1 MEKSESKRLWPWTLA
16 FFLIFIGSMLG
27 ILFPDQITGWLKE
40 KPAVVVSAL
49 PAPAPSQEAP
59 KQPEQQVVPATGN
72 ETVTN
77 VVQAATSVP
86 DIVLER
92 RHIVKKGDTLQM
104 LFGKEARAVCEH
116 NKLKDCNRIVPG
128 QKLLLPENA
137 SVRYIAKAKAEAI
150 KTEASAPKK
159 RPSIRVSQEA
169 RTGEFRWTK
178 VGGAPLKTCGK
189 DPVKVNEEAWTRFSL
204 TDAEKSELRALIK
217 ERRFEWRHVAVGDR
231 YADVTFCGK
240 DGKSVVVRHNVVAAW
255 PDQTAVLAQ
264 VYVLSTGRRL
274 EWVQNCGNWALGYSE
289 TLPVQEAETVPE
301 AEPEETEVLPVHA
314 VEGDVIP
321 CELQA
326 GAGVY
331 TNRIYRGRW
340 AYGEGICYVFKH
352 GEWQHGPGFYAMG
365 GAGESLMSSYRNK
378 EYGIGLQYGFQRNF
392 INDRGF
398 KSTFEVKGR
407 WLLDRMKGHNSE
419 GYWVSQKGQKIG
431 LYGSYYERHGDDLL
445 GVVAEYWKG
454 VNQSVKSSWSGQKV
468 QDRGSLGLYGV
479 YEHKLTD
486 DDAWRLRW
494 IAGVQHTNWDKQN
507 WFRLIPE
514 FRYKEWLMFGPQLA
528 VPIGVSRAN
537 QPLSHGD
544 LTTIGAFVRVELGT
558 EIRKQDADAREAQVE
573 FIPAH
578 HEATAPPE

>member
-1 MEKSESKRLWPWTLA
+1 MN
-16 FFLIFIGSMLG
+16 IFV
-27 ILFPDQITGWLKE
+27 ILFAFLALFLAPEKADAGVTWKQVAQVCKENGIKNCNRIYPGEVIDVNLK
-40 KPAVVVSAL
+40 KM
-49 PAPAPSQEAP
+49 
-59 KQPEQQVVPATGN
+59 
-72 ETVTN
+72 TV
-77 VVQAATSVP
+77 Q
-86 DIVLER
+86 
-92 RHIVKKGDTLQM
+92 KGDTLRTVV
-104 LFGKEARAVCEH
+104 LRAQNGNVSA
-116 NKLKDCNRIVPG
+116 KPTTPRKS
-128 QKLLLPENA
+128 A
-137 SVRYIAKAKAEAI
+137 IAGG
-150 KTEASAPKK
+150 S
-159 RPSIRVSQEA
+159 
-169 RTGEFRWTK
+169 GEFRWTK
-178 VGGAPLKTCGK
+178 VGGAPLKTCAPK
-189 DPVKVNEEAWTRFSL
+189 KSRAHIAHQAMQALHLSDEEVTEVRL
-204 TDAEKSELRALIK
+204 LIATHSY
-217 ERRFEWRHVAVGDR
+217 EWATLSQGDKIP
-231 YADVTFCGK
+231 AVTFCGK
-240 DGKSVVVRHNVVAAW
+240 NGKSVVVRKNVVAAW
-255 PDQTAVLAQ
+255 PKGETVRAT
-264 VYVLSTGRRL
+264 VYTLKNGRKIG
-274 EWVQNCGNWALGYSE
+274 WVPHCGNWIELSKS
-289 TLPVQEAETVPE
+289 VSQEAPKESEKPKDQPVPTPAQEVVSE

-340 AYGEGICYVFKH
+340 AYGEGICHVFKH

-392 INDRGF
+392 INERGF

-419 GYWVSQKGQKIG
+419 GYWVNQKGQKIG

-454 VNQSVKSSWSGQKV
+454 VNQSAKSSWSGQEI
-468 QDRGSLGLYGV
+468 QDRGSIGVYGV

-544 LTTIGAFVRVELGT
+544 LNLTTIGAFVRVELGT

-578 HEATAPPE
+578 YEATAPPE